1 MPGVEAAACPGP
13 AIATLSAVRPA
24 LLLPALL
31 LVLAACG
38 AASPAPTPAS
48 PPAASPAARAAAP
61 RPAAGTPGVAPTPP
75 VVVLDPGHNG
85 GNAAAT
91 DEIAREVPDGRGGT
105 KPCNTT
111 GTDTA
116 DGYAEHAFTWDVA
129 TGVRSI
135 LEAHGV
141 VVRST
146 RPDDTGVGPCVD
158 RRAAIANAAAEGGA
172 TVLAVSV
179 HADSGPADGR
189 GFHVALSDPPLAAS
203 QREPSAALGRALVAG
218 LEGAGFAPS
227 TYRGEDG
234 LDPRPDLAGL
244 NLARVPAAL
253 VECANMRNPAEAART
268 EDPAGRR
275 RYAEGIAAGILR
287 ALGR

>member
-1 MPGVEAAACPGP
+1 
-13 AIATLSAVRPA
+13 VRPA
-24 LLLPALL
+24 LVTVLL
-31 LVLAACG
+31 LVLAGCG
-38 AASPAPTPAS
+38 QAAPPPAPAPSPVARAAVPRAEPTPA
-48 PPAASPAARAAAP
+48 PPV
-61 RPAAGTPGVAPTPP
+61 RPARPAP

-85 GNAAAT
+85 GNAAASR
-91 DEIAREVPDGRGGT
+91 EIGRDVPDGRGGE

-116 DGYAEHAFTWDVA
+116 GGYAEHAFAWDVA
-129 TGVRSI
+129 QRVTGLLAAR
-135 LEAHGV
+135 GV

-158 RRAAIANAAAEGGA
+158 RRAALANEAGAAL
-172 TVLAVSV
+172 TVSI
-179 HADSGPADGR
+179 HADSGPAGGR
-189 GFHVALSDPPLAAS
+189 GFHVATSAPPLAPS
-203 QREPSAALGRALVAG
+203 QREPSTALARALADGLVAQ
-218 LEGAGFAPS
+218 GFPPS

-253 VECANMRNPAEAART
+253 VECANMADPGDAALT
-268 EDPAGRR
+268 EDPAGRQ

-287 ALGR
+287 VLGR